1 MNIGTTSPLGNN
13 SEQEED
19 SGQTN
24 EIGVQTLVLTLVS
37 RTRPYSSPRAGNPVV
52 EGSFEDPRILS
63 GDVQCQGSD

>member
-1 MNIGTTSPLGNN
+1 MNTGTTSPLGDN

-37 RTRPYSSPRAGNPVV
+37 RAPTVQQPESRKSSR
-52 EGSFEDPRILS
+52 
-63 GDVQCQGSD
+63 